1 MLPLHLFQSPD
12 PIMLGYWIVVS
23 TQTPEERDAIIDRKK
38 SVLAEWETGV
48 GGIRWLEKL
57 VEEGKA
63 TKLRGDGYPNR
74 YTSTADIVLPLIT
87 GDAIKPADD
96 GIWVFGMDEG
106 EEYAQPPGWM
116 GKVNL
121 RPESIRTCPTD
132 AALTIDAWDQS

>member
-1 MLPLHLFQSPD
+1 
-12 PIMLGYWIVVS
+12 MLGYWIVVS
-23 TQTPEERDAIIDRKK
+23 TQTPEERDAVSDCKT
-38 SVLAEWETGV
+38 SVLAEWETGI

-74 YTSTADIVLPLIT
+74 YTSTADVVLPLIT
-87 GDAIKPADD
+87 EGKIKPDD
-96 GIWVFGMDEG
+96 GGIWVFGVDEG

-116 GKVNL
+116 GKINL
-121 RPESIRTCPTD
+121 RAEGIGTCLPN

>member
-1 MLPLHLFQSPD
+1 
-12 PIMLGYWIVVS
+12 MLGYWIVVS

-87 GDAIKPADD
+87 GDAIKPAED

-121 RPESIRTCPTD
+121 QPESIRTCPTD
-132 AALTIDAWDQS
+132 AVLTIDAWDQS

>member
-1 MLPLHLFQSPD
+1 
-12 PIMLGYWIVVS
+12 MLGYWIVVS

-74 YTSTADIVLPLIT
+74 YTSTADIVLPLLT

-121 RPESIRTCPTD
+121 RPERIRTCPTD
-132 AALTIDAWDQS
+132 AALTIDACDQS

>member
-1 MLPLHLFQSPD
+1 
-12 PIMLGYWIVVS
+12 MLGYWIVVS

-74 YTSTADIVLPLIT
+74 YTSTANIVLPLIT

-106 EEYAQPPGWM
+106 EEYAKPPGWM

>member
-1 MLPLHLFQSPD
+1 
-12 PIMLGYWIVVS
+12 MLGYWIVVS

-121 RPESIRTCPTD
+121 RPDRIRDCPTD

>member
-1 MLPLHLFQSPD
+1 
-12 PIMLGYWIVVS
+12 MLGYWIVVS

-74 YTSTADIVLPLIT
+74 YTAKAADVLPLI
-87 GDAIKPADD
+87 D
-96 GIWVFGMDEG
+96 GGGIQPPKDSVWIFGMDEG

>member
-1 MLPLHLFQSPD
+1 
-12 PIMLGYWIVVS
+12 MLGYWIVVS

-74 YTSTADIVLPLIT
+74 YTSTADIVLPLLT

-132 AALTIDAWDQS
+132 ASLTIDAWDQS

>member
-1 MLPLHLFQSPD
+1 
-12 PIMLGYWIVVS
+12 MLGYWIVVS
-23 TQTPEERDAIIDRKK
+23 TQAPEELAALHLPKR

-74 YTSTADIVLPLIT
+74 YTSTANIVLPLIT

-116 GKVNL
+116 GKVKL

>member
-1 MLPLHLFQSPD
+1 
-12 PIMLGYWIVVS
+12 MLGYWIVVS

-121 RPESIRTCPTD
+121 RPESIRTCPTN
-132 AALTIDAWDQS
+132 AALTIDDWDQS

>member
-1 MLPLHLFQSPD
+1 
-12 PIMLGYWIVVS
+12 MLGYWIVVS

-74 YTSTADIVLPLIT
+74 YTSTANIVLPLLT

-121 RPESIRTCPTD
+121 RPERIRTCPTD

>member
-1 MLPLHLFQSPD
+1 
-12 PIMLGYWIVVS
+12 MLGYWIVVS

-74 YTSTADIVLPLIT
+74 YTSSADIVLPLIT

-121 RPESIRTCPTD
+121 RPERIRTCPTD

>member
-1 MLPLHLFQSPD
+1 
-12 PIMLGYWIVVS
+12 MLGYWIVVS

-87 GDAIKPADD
+87 GDAIKPAED

-121 RPESIRTCPTD
+121 RPEQIRTCPTD

>member
-1 MLPLHLFQSPD
+1 
-12 PIMLGYWIVVS
+12 MLGYWIVVS

-74 YTSTADIVLPLIT
+74 YTATADIVLPLIT

-121 RPESIRTCPTD
+121 RPESIRTCPTN

>member
-1 MLPLHLFQSPD
+1 
-12 PIMLGYWIVVS
+12 MLGYWIVVS
-23 TQTPEERDAIIDRKK
+23 TQPPEERDAIIDRKK

-74 YTSTADIVLPLIT
+74 YTSTADIVLPLLT

-121 RPESIRTCPTD
+121 RPERIRTCPTD

>member
-1 MLPLHLFQSPD
+1 
-12 PIMLGYWIVVS
+12 MLGHWIVVS

-121 RPESIRTCPTD
+121 RPERIRTCPTD

>member
-1 MLPLHLFQSPD
+1 
-12 PIMLGYWIVVS
+12 MLGYWIVVS
-23 TQTPEERDAIIDRKK
+23 TQPPEERDAIIDRKK

>member
-1 MLPLHLFQSPD
+1 
-12 PIMLGYWIVVS
+12 MLGYWIVVS
-23 TQTPEERDAIIDRKK
+23 TQPPEERDAIIDRKK

-121 RPESIRTCPTD
+121 RPERIRTCPTD

>member
-1 MLPLHLFQSPD
+1 MKRCLS
-12 PIMLGYWIVVS
+12 YA
-23 TQTPEERDAIIDRKK
+23 TTRC
-38 SVLAEWETGV
+38 
-48 GGIRWLEKL
+48 WLEKL
-57 VEEGKA
+57 VVEEGKA

-106 EEYAQPPGWM
+106 EGYAQPPGWM

-121 RPESIRTCPTD
+121 RPERIRTCPTD

>member
-1 MLPLHLFQSPD
+1 
-12 PIMLGYWIVVS
+12 MLGYWIVVS

-74 YTSTADIVLPLIT
+74 YTSTADIVLPLLT

-96 GIWVFGMDEG
+96 GIWVCGMDEG

-121 RPESIRTCPTD
+121 RPERIRTCPTD

>member
-1 MLPLHLFQSPD
+1 
-12 PIMLGYWIVVS
+12 MLGYWIVVS
-23 TQTPEERDAIIDRKK
+23 TQTPEERDDIIDRKK

-132 AALTIDAWDQS
+132 ASLTIDAWDQS

>member
-1 MLPLHLFQSPD
+1 
-12 PIMLGYWIVVS
+12 MLGYWIVVS

-74 YTSTADIVLPLIT
+74 YTSTADIVLPLLT

-121 RPESIRTCPTD
+121 RPESIRTCPTN

>member
-1 MLPLHLFQSPD
+1 MH
-12 PIMLGYWIVVS
+12 GYWIVVS

-87 GDAIKPADD
+87 GYAIKPADD

-121 RPESIRTCPTD
+121 RPESIRTCPTN

>member
-1 MLPLHLFQSPD
+1 
-12 PIMLGYWIVVS
+12 MLGYWIVVS

-63 TKLRGDGYPNR
+63 TKWRGDGYPNR

-121 RPESIRTCPTD
+121 RPERIRTCPTD

>member
-1 MLPLHLFQSPD
+1 
-12 PIMLGYWIVVS
+12 MLGYWIVVS
-23 TQTPEERDAIIDRKK
+23 TQPPEERDAIIDRKK

-74 YTSTADIVLPLIT
+74 YTSTANIVLPLIT

-132 AALTIDAWDQS
+132 ASLTIDAWDQS

>member
-1 MLPLHLFQSPD
+1 
-12 PIMLGYWIVVS
+12 MLGYWIVVS

-121 RPESIRTCPTD
+121 RPESIRTCPAD

>member
-1 MLPLHLFQSPD
+1 
-12 PIMLGYWIVVS
+12 MLGYWIVVS

-74 YTSTADIVLPLIT
+74 YTSTANIVLPLIT

-121 RPESIRTCPTD
+121 RPESIRTCPTN

>member
-1 MLPLHLFQSPD
+1 
-12 PIMLGYWIVVS
+12 MLGYWIVVS

-121 RPESIRTCPTD
+121 RPELIRTCPTD

>member
-1 MLPLHLFQSPD
+1 
-12 PIMLGYWIVVS
+12 MLGYWIVVS
-23 TQTPEERDAIIDRKK
+23 TQTPEARDAIIARKK

-116 GKVNL
+116 GKVKL

>member
-1 MLPLHLFQSPD
+1 
-12 PIMLGYWIVVS
+12 MLGYWIVVS

-38 SVLAEWETGV
+38 PVLAEWETGV

-74 YTSTADIVLPLIT
+74 YTSTADIVLPLLT

-121 RPESIRTCPTD
+121 RPERIRTCPTD

>member
-1 MLPLHLFQSPD
+1 MR
-12 PIMLGYWIVVS
+12 GYWIVVS

-121 RPESIRTCPTD
+121 RPESIRTCPTN

>member
-1 MLPLHLFQSPD
+1 
-12 PIMLGYWIVVS
+12 MLGYWIVVS

-74 YTSTADIVLPLIT
+74 YTSTANIVLPPIP

-121 RPESIRTCPTD
+121 RPERIRTCPTD

>member
-1 MLPLHLFQSPD
+1 
-12 PIMLGYWIVVS
+12 MLGYWIVVS

-121 RPESIRTCPTD
+121 RPERIRTCPTD
-132 AALTIDAWDQS
+132 AALTIDARDQS

>member
-1 MLPLHLFQSPD
+1 
-12 PIMLGYWIVVS
+12 MLGYWIVVS

-121 RPESIRTCPTD
+121 RPESIRTCPTN

>member
-1 MLPLHLFQSPD
+1 
-12 PIMLGYWIVVS
+12 MLGYWIVVS
-23 TQTPEERDAIIDRKK
+23 TQTPEERDVIIDRKK

-48 GGIRWLEKL
+48 GGIRWLEKQ

>member
-1 MLPLHLFQSPD
+1 
-12 PIMLGYWIVVS
+12 MLGYWIVVS

-74 YTSTADIVLPLIT
+74 YTSTADIGLPLLT

-121 RPESIRTCPTD
+121 RPERIRTCPTD